1 MRYLVGLGC
10 LLLSV
15 QVAAAPIESLARLL
29 EPYRT
34 FSADFKQSTLDPGGS
49 PINQITGEL
58 AIESETTFYWKTDPP
73 LSQVIVAD
81 GEVLWVFD
89 EDLFQVQV
97 RPLDDALAASP
108 AAILG
113 GDLDVLGRGSE

>member
-34 FSADFKQSTLDPGGS
+34 F
-49 PINQITGEL
+49 
-58 AIESETTFYWKTDPP
+58 
-73 LSQVIVAD
+73 
-81 GEVLWVFD
+81 
-89 EDLFQVQV
+89 
-97 RPLDDALAASP
+97 
-108 AAILG
+108 
-113 GDLDVLGRGSE
+113 

>member
-58 AIESETTFYWKTDPP
+58 AIESETCLLYT
-73 LSQVIVAD
+73 
-81 GEVLWVFD
+81 
-89 EDLFQVQV
+89 
-97 RPLDDALAASP
+97 SP
-108 AAILG
+108 SPR
-113 GDLDVLGRGSE
+113 DVEESRMPSSA